1 MVVLLL
7 ILLVNFS
14 LSKEKVFHLMGT
26 YAIIDLPSQKA
37 YQAYRYMRELELKL
51 SDYIETSEISKIS
64 KKAGIEP
71 VKVSSET
78 LEVIKKSLWLSELTD
93 GVFDISVGAITIR
106 ARRLKEIPEE
116 TAKSLVNYKK
126 IKIEGSKVFLEE
138 RGMAIDLGGIGKGF
152 ALQKAYEKVKSERG
166 FIAIAGDLKVW
177 GHKRLLAVYNPING
191 KVLAQGYN
199 RKDLCLST
207 SGNYRKNHIVT
218 SGKQVLQVTVA
229 YGDCTVADGLSTA
242 LFAMEDSKKWEFIQK
257 HGEFGYLILFTDG
270 SVYFNRTFL
279 DFFEGLKFYR

>member
-51 SDYIETSEISKIS
+51 SDYIETSEISKIN

-78 LEVIKKSLWLSELTD
+78 LEVIKKSIWLSELTD

-106 ARRLKEIPEE
+106 AKRLKEIPEE

-126 IKIEGSKVFLEE
+126 IKIEGSNVFLEE

-177 GHKRLLAVYNPING
+177 GHRRLLAVYNPING